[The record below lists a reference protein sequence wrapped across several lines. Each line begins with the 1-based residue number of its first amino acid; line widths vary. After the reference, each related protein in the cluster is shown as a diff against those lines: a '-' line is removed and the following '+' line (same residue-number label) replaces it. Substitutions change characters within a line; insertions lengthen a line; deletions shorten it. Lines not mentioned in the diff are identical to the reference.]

1 MLQAPP
7 FGYFEPGGSREN
19 GSAYFIPPGDAGS
32 TEIAI
37 ASV

>member
-1 MLQAPP
+1 LAPP
-7 FGYFEPGGSREN
+7 FGNFEPGGSRGN
-19 GSAYFIPPGDAGS
+19 GSAYFFPLGDAGS